1 MDFGGKKR
9 NMKRKK
15 NTKEKMLNVISN
27 VIGKEKVNRKKMEL
41 KHRRQSVFMFIITL
55 SFILSLG

>member
-41 KHRRQSVFMFIITL
+41 KLRRESVFMFIITL